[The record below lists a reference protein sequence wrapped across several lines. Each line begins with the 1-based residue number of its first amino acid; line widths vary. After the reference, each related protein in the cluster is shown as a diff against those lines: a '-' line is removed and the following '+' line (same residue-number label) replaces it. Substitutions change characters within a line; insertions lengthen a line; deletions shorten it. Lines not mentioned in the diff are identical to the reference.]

1 MAHYIAEQITAA
13 ESADESDREAREQ
26 AAAESILALW
36 QRRGGL
42 PGSHPPMHT
51 FGRVFLAL
59 DRLAEPQDPWRFYRP
74 FPEDSEPSP
83 EDVISD
89 TLLSLA
95 ISVEASAREIV
106 RVLVAEAAATALDRE
121 ARWVRLTETMAEDEE
136 RRAIRQLD
144 RLMRLSE
151 ESIDNPEDMK
161 PLDRV
166 QSRIAWTI
174 GQLTAISD
182 AITEVSQGREQ

>member
-13 ESADESDREAREQ
+13 ESAAESDREARKQ

-36 QRRGGL
+36 QRRAGL
-42 PGSHPPMHT
+42 PGDPPMHA
-51 FGRVFLAL
+51 FERVFLAL
-59 DRLAEPQDPWRFYRP
+59 DRLAETQDPWRFYRS
-74 FPEDSEPSP
+74 FPEDAEPSP
-83 EDVISD
+83 GDVISD

-95 ISVEASAREIV
+95 LRVEASAREIV
-106 RVLVAEAAATALDRE
+106 RALIAEAAATALDRE
-121 ARWVRLTETMAEDEE
+121 ARWIRLSETMAEDEE

-144 RLMRLSE
+144 RLMRFSE

-166 QSRIAWTI
+166 QFYIARTI

-182 AITEVSQGREQ
+182 AITEVSQGQEE